1 MLFRSMVMG
10 TPGYMAPEQ
19 ARGEIHRIDARCD
32 VFGLGALLCVI
43 LTGKSP
49 YEGLTHPQA
58 YRQAVEG
65 DLDGA
70 HARLSACSVDAELV
84 RLARECLADEPRE
97 RPCDAG
103 IVALALTNYRVAVE
117 ERLWA
122 LRPARPWILPRSL
135 PRLVRGLA
143 SYLQDYFSW
152 RHCFRGLRT

>member
-1 MLFRSMVMG
+1 MVMG

-19 ARGEIHRIDARCD
+19 ARGEVHQIDARCD
-32 VFGLGALLCVI
+32 VFGLGAILCVI

-49 YEGLTHPQA
+49 YEGLTHPEA

-84 RLARECLADEPRE
+84 RLARQCLAGEPRE
-97 RPCDAG
+97 RPGDAG
-103 IVALALTNYRVAVE
+103 IVALALTNYRASVG

-122 LRPARPWILPRSL
+122 SRPARLGLLPRSL
-135 PRLVRGLA
+135 PRVVRGLA
-143 SYLQDYFSW
+143 SYLHRCLQ
-152 RHCFRGLRT
+152 GAVLL